1 MEWIKIDLFNINIAF
16 CRNDKEYK
24 KLIKTNKLENAPL
37 FNSRGLTIRF
47 DDELEK
53 MGLIVILVDE
63 TLGEFEELDTI
74 IHESSNAT
82 TMIMKYFQIEDD
94 EFRGYLLRYMGDRIF
109 RYINNKNDKH

>member
-24 KLIKTNKLENAPL
+24 KLIKTNKLENTPL
-37 FNSRGLTIRF
+37 FNFRGLTIRF

-53 MGLIVILVDE
+53 MELIVILIDE

-74 IHESSNAT
+74 VHESSHAT
-82 TMIMKYFQIEDD
+82 TMIMDYFQIKDD
-94 EFRGYLLRYMGDRIF
+94 EFRSYLLGYICNRIF
-109 RYINNKNDKH
+109 KYINKLNDKH